1 LGLNRDFMEEKKI
14 SKMHKGGHI
23 YRAYLGDLIEKTKG
37 MILLLPIIP
46 DELTCNS
53 SLSQRIW

>member
-1 LGLNRDFMEEKKI
+1 MEEEI

-23 YRAYLGDLIEKTKG
+23 YRAHLGDLIERTKG
-37 MILLLPIIP
+37 IILLLPMIP

>member
-1 LGLNRDFMEEKKI
+1 MEEEI

-23 YRAYLGDLIEKTKG
+23 HRPYLGDLIEKTKG
-37 MILLLPIIP
+37 MILLLPMVP

>member
-1 LGLNRDFMEEKKI
+1 MEEKKI

-37 MILLLPIIP
+37 MILLLPIMP
-46 DELTCNS
+46 EELTGKS